1 MALASAGGGGREV
14 PQEEGGTHE
23 ESSGHFDEAQRRT
36 RPRESAEEGQSVIEE
51 EETAAGTPVT
61 AQWLEGVRLKER
73 LGSEGE
79 SGRGA
84 RSAGG
89 ELRENV
95 LGRRSGGE
103 WEALEA
109 NCIDV

>member
-73 LGSEGE
+73 LG
-79 SGRGA
+79 
-84 RSAGG
+84 
-89 ELRENV
+89 LRESLAGAHGLLAANPGRLSWAGAV
-95 LGRRSGGE
+95 AANGRR
-103 WEALEA
+103 WR
-109 NCIDV
+109 